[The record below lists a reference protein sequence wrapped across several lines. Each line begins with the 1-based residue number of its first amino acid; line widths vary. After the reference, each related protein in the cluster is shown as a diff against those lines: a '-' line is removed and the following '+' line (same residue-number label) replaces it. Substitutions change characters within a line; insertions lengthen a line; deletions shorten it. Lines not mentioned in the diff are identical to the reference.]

1 MDWQRGTPPRSDQPI
16 IIASQDKESQSYWYN
31 VVFYYEP
38 MGIWYGGPGIR
49 VRDKD
54 IEFWSQIQTPGA

>member
-1 MDWQRGTPPRSDQPI
+1 MDWQRGTPPLTSDQPI
-16 IIASQDKESQSYWYN
+16 IIATQDEKSQSYWYN

-49 VRDKD
+49 VRGED
-54 IEFWSQIQTPGA
+54 IELWSEIPAPK